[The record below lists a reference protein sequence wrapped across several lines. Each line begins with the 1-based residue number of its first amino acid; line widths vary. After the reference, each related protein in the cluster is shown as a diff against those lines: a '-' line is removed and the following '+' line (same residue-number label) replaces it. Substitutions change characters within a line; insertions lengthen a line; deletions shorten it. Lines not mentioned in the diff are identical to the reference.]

1 MTASSPPSPSRAYTL
16 TTWRVKTGMEDEFVA
31 RWSEWIDWSHL
42 QGLGAHAILL
52 RDAERPGTFVS
63 FGPWESIEAVRHWRV
78 LPGYNQRVAR
88 LHDVLEGFEPTT
100 LEVLARR

>member
-1 MTASSPPSPSRAYTL
+1 MTASDVPSSSRAYTL
-16 TTWRVKTGMEDEFVA
+16 TTWHVKAGMEEEFVT

-52 RDAERPGTFVS
+52 RDIERPETFIS
-63 FGPWESIEAVRHWRV
+63 FGPWESIEAVRHWRF
-78 LPGYNQRVAR
+78 LPGYDERVAR
-88 LHDVLEGFEPTT
+88 LHDVLESFEPTT